1 MIRAMAESSSP
12 VLSVD
17 VPSGWD
23 VDRGPS
29 VDGEASL
36 FHPDALISLT
46 APKPF
51 VRHFHNRHMVGGR
64 FLTPA
69 MAEKYN
75 IDLPEYAG
83 VDQVVEI
90 DPVTGKKL

>member
-1 MIRAMAESSSP
+1 MAESTSP

-23 VDRGPS
+23 VDRGPN
-29 VDGEASL
+29 VEGAPGL

-46 APKPF
+46 APKPC
-51 VRHFHNRHMVGGR
+51 VRHFCNRHMVGGR
-64 FLTPA
+64 FLSPA
-69 MAEKYN
+69 MAEKYG
-75 IDLPEYAG
+75 IDLPEYTG

-90 DPVTGKKL
+90 DPVTGEGL